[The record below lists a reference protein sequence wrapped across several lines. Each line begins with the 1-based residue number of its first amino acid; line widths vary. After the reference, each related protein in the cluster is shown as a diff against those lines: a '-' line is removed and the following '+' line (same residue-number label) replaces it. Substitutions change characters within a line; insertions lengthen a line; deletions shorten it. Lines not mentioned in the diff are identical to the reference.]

1 MVLYPFC
8 DPYVWE
14 NPKVLLSTPLTPR
27 VHKEGGCASEYTNHI
42 VLVYS
47 VMIFAAAV
55 ASLFIHSPF
64 IIPMFI
70 GFSTLFCIPSLWN
83 LIALQ
88 MIREGFTGPQ
98 GKIQAL
104 QESVK
109 DTQKKI
115 NYLKGT
121 LSDTVMND
129 TEKNNVTKQ
138 IAQLTASMEALN
150 DSITDLE
157 DYPDETA
164 TSSATGSVT
173 APPRRKGP
181 APLSKARE
189 VYDVIGMGAAPAN
202 LMLPT
207 AKNPF
212 MNVLIDEIKYN
223 PTRPMAASILDP
235 SVKVTLE
242 EFFRTDFY
250 SDPTDVFGKSQ
261 SQRQFVATPST
272 GIPNDVDSYQNWL
285 YRIPGKTCKEGGR
298 EACLPGTDGSP
309 VTWLNANP

>member
-1 MVLYPFC
+1 MVVYPFC

-14 NPKVLLSTPLTPR
+14 NPKVLLSTPLFPR
-27 VHKEGGCASEYTNHI
+27 VRKEGGCASEYTNTI
-42 VLVYS
+42 VLVYTTLLF
-47 VMIFAAAV
+47 VAAIV
-55 ASLFIHSPF
+55 TLFVNSPF
-64 IIPMFI
+64 VIPMFI
-70 GFSTLFCIPSLWN
+70 GFATLFSIPNFWN

-88 MIREGFTGPQ
+88 TIREGFSDAQ
-98 GKIQAL
+98 SGKIQGL
-104 QESVK
+104 QEAVK
-109 DTQKKI
+109 DTQQKI
-115 NYLKGT
+115 DFLTSSLN
-121 LSDTVMND
+121 DTEMND
-129 TEKNNVTKQ
+129 VEKNNVKKQ
-138 IAQLTASMEALN
+138 IAQLTASMESLK
-150 DSITDLE
+150 DSIVNLE
-157 DYPDETA
+157 DYAADTV
-164 TSSATGSVT
+164 TGSVT
-173 APPRRKGP
+173 ASPSIKGSRL
-181 APLSKARE
+181 PLSKARD

-212 MNVLIDEIKYN
+212 MNVLIDEIMYN
-223 PTRPMAASILDP
+223 PTRPLAASILDP

-261 SQRQFVATPST
+261 SQRQFVTMPST

-309 VTWLNANP
+309 VTWLNVN